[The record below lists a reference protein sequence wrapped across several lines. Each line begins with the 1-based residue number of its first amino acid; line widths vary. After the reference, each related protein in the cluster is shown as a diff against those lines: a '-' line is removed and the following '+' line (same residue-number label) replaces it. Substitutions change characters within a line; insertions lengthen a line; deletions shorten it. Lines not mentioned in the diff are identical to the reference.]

1 MIHGYYGILFRLL
14 FIYFFLLAYWLAY
27 KLTLRLLPVFV
38 FQMFLDYIWFNFSN
52 IYHKQL
58 AGQLATPW
66 VCIVFGLI
74 TDTKQSVIYFY
85 LLINLNQFFFLYL

>member
-1 MIHGYYGILFRLL
+1 MVIMAYCLDFCL
-14 FIYFFLLAYWLAY
+14 FIFFSLPIGWH
-27 KLTLRLLPVFV
+27 TNSNLRLLPVFV
-38 FQMFLDYIWFNFSN
+38 FQMFLDYIWFNCSN

-74 TDTKQSVIYFY
+74 TDTKQSVI
-85 LLINLNQFFFLYL
+85 FFIYS